1 MYDMLK
7 SLVIGWEVKA
17 ELDDQSFCWSLQRIS
32 FIKGGGGGLH
42 FLVTTPFYFFL
53 NIKIRNVLDYL
64 LDFKLSNLYP
74 VQKELFYYWGWSD
87 FLI

>member
-1 MYDMLK
+1 M
-7 SLVIGWEVKA
+7 
-17 ELDDQSFCWSLQRIS
+17 
-32 FIKGGGGGLH
+32 IKVFVGVYNAFPLLRGEGGGLH

-74 VQKELFYYWGWSD
+74 VQKELFYC
-87 FLI
+87 